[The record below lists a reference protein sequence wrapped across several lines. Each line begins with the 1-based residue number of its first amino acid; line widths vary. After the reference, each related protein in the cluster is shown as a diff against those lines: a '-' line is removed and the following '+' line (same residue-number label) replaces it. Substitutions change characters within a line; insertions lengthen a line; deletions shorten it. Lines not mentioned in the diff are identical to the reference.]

1 VWPVCLAK
9 AEAGAQVVNKVG
21 FLLDSSKKR
30 LVDLLLVLN
39 TVLGGLLLL
48 CICQYNSDARYA
60 ESRGTRCVVSAD
72 IGRVERKTLRAET
85 HLDGLYDLCTSTFGS
100 IMLTSGFSP
109 CLKKA
114 SSPDFLEALSLVK

>member
-1 VWPVCLAK
+1 MS
-9 AEAGAQVVNKVG
+9 
-21 FLLDSSKKR
+21 LLLKGCKKS
-30 LVDLLLVLN
+30 LIDGLLVLH
-39 TVLGGLLLL
+39 TVFCGLLLL